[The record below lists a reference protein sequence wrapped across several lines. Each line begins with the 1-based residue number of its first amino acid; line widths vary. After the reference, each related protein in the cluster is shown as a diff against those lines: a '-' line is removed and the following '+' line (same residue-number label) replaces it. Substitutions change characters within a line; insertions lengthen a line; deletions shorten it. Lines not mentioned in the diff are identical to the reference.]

1 MRSIVGNKKNRG
13 FVKNRVCGILSVLI
27 CGLSL
32 LALCTG
38 SSYAGKSTFSGEA
51 KACDFGY
58 REYVLSEIPELRFVL
73 ALKEFADTCVLL
85 GKTADGMLV
94 VYQSADGGVSW
105 NPDNRIDGAALAKQ
119 LPEGAL
125 ITAAD
130 MDAAGNVIFGYEIL
144 DEANDVCESKL
155 MLFQQAEK
163 ELAEVVDFGLERLS
177 RLKYGDF
184 DINGAGE
191 EVEYFYSY
199 VGASVTRYNISG
211 IEEYS
216 IHMPELMDFCET
228 ETTVLL
234 LTEQSL
240 SVYDRDT
247 GKLLRQDTYLNKV
260 LSDELS
266 ETYALLNQEVL
277 NCKNILKYERGGI
290 LYLMLA
296 SGIYSYVTEDA
307 VLIHI
312 VGDRDN
318 GFESGGYLYD
328 YIIHCSQDSLLKDT
342 EIYLAIYAADTQVKS
357 VLYCAKGYK
366 RDTKQPERPAQLH
379 TGNTRTSLIVFSLQY
394 EACIEEMI
402 DLYEKEHSD
411 VSVEYRYGMDMEGK
425 LSVSDAVGMLETELT
440 AGGGPDVI
448 IMDGLDVQSYAEA
461 GWLMELSDV
470 YDAIL
475 EENPNCLETVMSAYR
490 TEEGIYAIP
499 SKVAIPI
506 LIAPETD
513 IDTITDIES
522 LTEYIKASD
531 PPCQGNDLNIY
542 HWEELF
548 DILYPIYS
556 LKIFDAEGT
565 YHEEEMEAFL
575 LEFQELWNV
584 LQERTP
590 ERPEDIDKF
599 PNIETYMFRL
609 IYREYT
615 GQKIALGNVQC
626 TQSMEIFYDV
636 KHSELSDNEDYT
648 YQIFSEDRQ
657 NVYTPFLVFSI
668 NANSR
673 NPKDAIDFVK
683 MMFGVNIQK
692 GDYTGYAQGIPVNL
706 DAIHISNKDEDQL
719 GGAIDTGERYYWLDY
734 YFVNEKDMKDYINFL
749 QILRMPIDNNLQ
761 TESIVKEAMAGYM
774 NDTMSLKDTL
784 YVIDELVKQ
793 H

>member
-1 MRSIVGNKKNRG
+1 MRSIVGNKRNRG
-13 FVKNRVCGILSVLI
+13 FVKNRVCGILSILI

-51 KACDFGY
+51 KAGAFGY

-105 NPDNRIDGAALAKQ
+105 KTDNRIDGAALAKQ

-144 DEANDVCESKL
+144 DEKNNVCESKL

-163 ELAEVVDFGLERLS
+163 TLAEVVDFGLERLS
-177 RLKYGDF
+177 RLKYGDS

-191 EVEYFYSY
+191 EMEYFYSY
-199 VGASVTRYNISG
+199 VGASVTRYNING
-211 IEEYS
+211 IAEYS

-234 LTEQSL
+234 LTEQCL

-266 ETYALLNQEVL
+266 ETYTLLNQEAL
-277 NCKNILKYERGGI
+277 NCKNILKYERGDI

-296 SGIYSYVTEDA
+296 SGIYSYGTEDA
-307 VLIHI
+307 VLIHV
-312 VGDRDN
+312 VGDQDN
-318 GFESGGYLYD
+318 GFEHGSHLYD
-328 YIIHCSQDSLLKDT
+328 YTVDWNQDSLPKDAET
-342 EIYLAIYAADTQVKS
+342 YLAIYATDTQVKS
-357 VLYCAKGYK
+357 VLYCAEGCK
-366 RDTKQPERPAQLH
+366 RDTQQPERPVQLH
-379 TGNTRTSLIVFSLQY
+379 TGNARTSLIVFSLQY

-402 DLYEKEHSD
+402 DLYEKEHPD

-440 AGGGPDVI
+440 AGGGSDVI

-499 SKVAIPI
+499 SKVSIPI

-565 YHEEEMEAFL
+565 YHGEEMEAFL

-636 KHSELSDNEDYT
+636 KHSELSDNEDYI
-648 YQIFSEDRQ
+648 YQIFSEDGE
-657 NVYTPFLVFSI
+657 NIYTPLLMFSI
-668 NANSR
+668 NRNS
-673 NPKDAIDFVK
+673 NNKMTAEDFVK
-683 MMFGVNIQK
+683 TMFSVNIQK
-692 GDYTGYAQGIPVNL
+692 INYFDYYQGIPVNIDAVLVSNREEKGFSGMIDMSEERAFVRFYFQYEEDMNAYIALLRKL
-706 DAIHISNKDEDQL
+706 DTPVKKKAEIQEMIRISMAEYMEHRMTKEDVLHNIHQL
-719 GGAIDTGERYYWLDY
+719 VE
-734 YFVNEKDMKDYINFL
+734 
-749 QILRMPIDNNLQ
+749 
-761 TESIVKEAMAGYM
+761 
-774 NDTMSLKDTL
+774 
-784 YVIDELVKQ
+784 
-793 H
+793 

>member
-1 MRSIVGNKKNRG
+1 MRSIVGNKRNRG
-13 FVKNRVCGILSVLI
+13 FVKNRVCGILSILI

-51 KACDFGY
+51 KAGAFGY

-105 NPDNRIDGAALAKQ
+105 KTDNRIDGAALAKQ

-144 DEANDVCESKL
+144 DEKNNVCESKL

-163 ELAEVVDFGLERLS
+163 TLAEVVDFGLERLS
-177 RLKYGDF
+177 RLKYGDS

-191 EVEYFYSY
+191 EMEYFYSY

-211 IEEYS
+211 IAEYS

-234 LTEQSL
+234 LTEQCL

-266 ETYALLNQEVL
+266 DTYALLNQEVL
-277 NCKNILKYERGGI
+277 NCKNILKCGRGGI
-290 LYLMLA
+290 LYLMLT
-296 SGIYSYVTEDA
+296 SGIYSYGTEDA

-318 GFESGGYLYD
+318 AFESGGYLYD

-342 EIYLAIYAADTQVKS
+342 ETYLAIYAADTEVKS

-366 RDTKQPERPAQLH
+366 RDTQQPERPAQLH

-402 DLYEKEHSD
+402 DLYEKEHPD

-490 TEEGIYAIP
+490 TEAGIYAIP

-506 LIAPETD
+506 LIAPEAD
-513 IDTITDIES
+513 IDAITDIES

-556 LKIFDAEGT
+556 AKIFDAEGT

-575 LEFQELWNV
+575 LEFQELWDV

-590 ERPEDIDKF
+590 ERPEDIGKI
-599 PNIETYMFRL
+599 PNVETYMFRL
-609 IYREYT
+609 MYREYT
-615 GQKIALGNVQC
+615 GQKIALGNVLC

-648 YQIFSEDRQ
+648 YQIFSEDGE
-657 NVYTPFLVFSI
+657 NIYTPLLTFSI
-668 NANSR
+668 NCNS
-673 NPKDAIDFVK
+673 NNKMTAEDFVK
-683 MMFGVNIQK
+683 TMFSVNIQK
-692 GDYTGYAQGIPVNL
+692 NNYSDYMQGIPANI
-706 DAIHISNKDEDQL
+706 DAV
-719 GGAIDTGERYYWLDY
+719 
-734 YFVNEKDMKDYINFL
+734 FVNNGEEKGFSGMIDMGEERAFVRFYFQYEEDMNAYIAL
-749 QILRMPIDNNLQ
+749 LRKLDTP
-761 TESIVKEAMAGYM
+761 VKKKAEIQEMIRINMAEYM
-774 NDTMSLKDTL
+774 ENGMKKEDVLHNIHQL
-784 YVIDELVKQ
+784 IE
-793 H
+793 

>member
-38 SSYAGKSTFSGEA
+38 SSYAEKGTFSGEA
-51 KACDFGY
+51 KAGVFGY
-58 REYVLSEIPELRFVL
+58 REYMLSEIPELRFVL

-105 NPDNRIDGAALAKQ
+105 KTDNRIDGAALAKQ

-144 DEANDVCESKL
+144 DEANNVCESKL

-163 ELAEVVDFGLERLS
+163 TLTEVVDFGLERLS
-177 RLKYGDF
+177 RLKYGDS
-184 DINGAGE
+184 DINEAGE
-191 EVEYFYSY
+191 EEEYFYSY
-199 VGASVTRYNISG
+199 VGAFVIRYSISG

-247 GKLLRQDTYLNKV
+247 GELLRQDTYLNKV

-266 ETYALLNQEVL
+266 DTYALLNQEVL
-277 NCKNILKYERGGI
+277 NCKNILKCGRGGI
-290 LYLMLA
+290 LYLMLT
-296 SGIYSYVTEDA
+296 SGIYSYGTEDA

-318 GFESGGYLYD
+318 AFESGGYLYD

-342 EIYLAIYAADTQVKS
+342 ETYLAIYAADTEVKS

-366 RDTKQPERPAQLH
+366 RDTQQPERPAQLH

-402 DLYEKEHSD
+402 DLYEKEHPD

-490 TEEGIYAIP
+490 TEAGIYAIP

-506 LIAPETD
+506 LIAPEAD
-513 IDTITDIES
+513 IDAITDIES

-556 LKIFDAEGT
+556 AKIFDAEGT

-575 LEFQELWNV
+575 LEFQELWDV

-590 ERPEDIDKF
+590 ERPEDIGKI

-609 IYREYT
+609 MYREYT
-615 GQKIALGNVQC
+615 GQKIALGNVLC

-648 YQIFSEDRQ
+648 YQIFSE
-657 NVYTPFLVFSI
+657 NGENAYTPSLVFSI

-673 NPKDAIDFVK
+673 NPKGAIDFLKV
-683 MMFGVNIQK
+683 MYDTDIQK
-692 GDYTGYAQGIPVNL
+692 RDFSGYTYGIPTNI
-706 DAIHISNKDEDQL
+706 DAILINNDREK
-719 GGAIDTGERYYWLDY
+719 GFAGIIDIGEEQVFARYYFQNEED
-734 YFVNEKDMKDYINFL
+734 VNEYIAFL
-749 QILRMPIDNNLQ
+749 RKLDTPIK
-761 TESIVKEAMAGYM
+761 KEAEIQDMIRISMAEYM
-774 NDTMSLKDTL
+774 EYRVTKEDVLHSIHQL
-784 YVIDELVKQ
+784 IE
-793 H
+793 